1 VASYKKVWFLIFL
14 TYSFSIGY
22 VLQQKI
28 TTKIEIEHAAI
39 TQNYIL
45 DSYHVLENSHTSFQ
59 IQQISPSPTQVDI
72 SFDTIFGIFDYDVQI
87 LRDRTY
93 VLDYDVK
100 RRLYLII
107 KRFIFPHHTFW

>member
-1 VASYKKVWFLIFL
+1 MWFLIFL

-39 TQNYIL
+39 TQNYIF

-93 VLDYDVK
+93 VLDYGVK